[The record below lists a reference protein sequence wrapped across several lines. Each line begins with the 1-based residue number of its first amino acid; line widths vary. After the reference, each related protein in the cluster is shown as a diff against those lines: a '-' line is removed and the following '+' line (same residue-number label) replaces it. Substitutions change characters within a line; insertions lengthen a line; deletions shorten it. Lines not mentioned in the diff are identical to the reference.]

1 MDDIDTGYAI
11 DGDIEDSGSE
21 GDGPYKKK
29 KRVIELEVG
38 QDGRPLLPDTVA
50 DGSLAFDDL
59 HPIVR
64 EYMTMNYSLHT
75 FLTRIFPL
83 MLTYF
88 LKRAGFGTREGSCS
102 MGSYRIT
109 AGGLHRGSI
118 SSIRFYIGEGSVEN
132 EQDSDLGATRILV

>member
-1 MDDIDTGYAI
+1 MEKPILNEWARYAGDVLGMGNRLFTLWKIDIDTRYVI

-64 EYMTMNYSLHT
+64 EYMTMNYSLHP
-75 FLTRIFPL
+75 FLTLIFPL
-83 MLTYF
+83 MLTY
-88 LKRAGFGTREGSCS
+88 L
-102 MGSYRIT
+102 
-109 AGGLHRGSI
+109 
-118 SSIRFYIGEGSVEN
+118 
-132 EQDSDLGATRILV
+132 